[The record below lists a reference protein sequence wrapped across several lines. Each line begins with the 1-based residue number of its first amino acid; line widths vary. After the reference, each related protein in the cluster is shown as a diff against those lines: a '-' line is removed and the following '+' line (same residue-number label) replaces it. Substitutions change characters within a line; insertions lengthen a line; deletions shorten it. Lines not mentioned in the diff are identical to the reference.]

1 MQSIRALRGNFTR
14 AEIIYR
20 AHACLFFLPC
30 LSTRRSVASLF
41 LSGCAA
47 DRCVYIRAKRI
58 MRTVRFAGLVVRR
71 EKFGVGRAGRF
82 ILIGIGGTRHCA
94 EGLCKLAVNVFADDS
109 SSCWFRIGLIFGG
122 VMLECGKNHR
132 CNNWKISDVKGLMCI
147 YK

>member
-20 AHACLFFLPC
+20 AHACLFFC
-30 LSTRRSVASLF
+30 LAFLLGDRLLLSFSL
-41 LSGCAA
+41 GCAA

-109 SSCWFRIGLIFGG
+109 SSCWFRIGLTFGG